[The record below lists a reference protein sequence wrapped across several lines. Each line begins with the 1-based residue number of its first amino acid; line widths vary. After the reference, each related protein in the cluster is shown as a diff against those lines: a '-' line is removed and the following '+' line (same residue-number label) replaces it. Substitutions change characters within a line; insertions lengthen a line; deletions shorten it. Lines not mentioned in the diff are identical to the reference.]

1 MVLALRKATT
11 LCLGS
16 FSGWKLPL
24 KTFHGYLTV
33 ADPGEGSGG
42 PPAPL
47 MLRPNWGPKG
57 GKFFFETAPSPPPPL
72 SGGLDP
78 PLPQTQQNETW
89 VGGFD
94 GRFKSVGQVRNPKWS
109 QPIMKQYMYLTVEI
123 TLCMCAGA
131 LMCGIL
137 PSFGHSV
144 FKFPPLVKGVF
155 R

>member
-16 FSGWKLPL
+16 FSGWKLRL

-47 MLRPNWGPKG
+47 ILRPNWGPKG
-57 GKFFFETAPSPPPPL
+57 GKFFFETAPFAPPL

-137 PSFGHSV
+137 HSYDSA
-144 FKFPPLVKGVF
+144 KSLK
-155 R
+155 